1 MSLITQLSDKLGSA
15 FEAEGLVK
23 SYGRVIVS
31 DRPDLAQFQC
41 NGALAAAKA
50 AKKNP
55 RAVAEAIVARI
66 KDDAGFSKVEIAGP
80 GFINLTVTDG
90 YLGAFLTD
98 GLKDTRCT
106 VPVVASPETIMLDY
120 GGPNVAKPMHVGHLR
135 SSIIGDSIRR
145 ILKFAGYNT
154 VGDIHMGDWGT
165 QMGMM
170 ISELEIL
177 HPDWVYF
184 DPHYAGEY
192 PAESPVTMEDLEEI
206 YPRVSALCKT
216 DEARLELSKK
226 ATVDLQNKRRGYY
239 ALWKHFV
246 AISLHSMKKNF
257 SALNV
262 HFDLWKGETD
272 VHDLIAP
279 MVADLEKRGYAVKSE
294 GATVVHVKRNDDDKE
309 YPPLILY
316 KSDGGVLYGTTD
328 MATLVERT
336 RDYNPSRVLYIVD
349 KRQSLHFE
357 QVFRAAKLTG
367 IVRDDVELT
376 HLGYGTMNGAD
387 GKPFKTRAGGV
398 LKLEDLIAMGQEK
411 ALAKIQEVNAANDF
425 SADEKNDI
433 ADKVAIAA
441 IKFADLQNF
450 FGADYVFDI
459 DRMTSFEGKT
469 GPYLLYQ
476 AVRIK
481 SLLAKAEYRAEQS
494 ASVIVTGEA
503 DRKLMLTLTE
513 LPEIMATAVRNYS
526 PHVICDHAFK
536 LAQQYATFYAV
547 THILSEEDLQKR
559 ESWLAMSAMTLRQL
573 ELMLD
578 LIGIEIPARM

>member
-15 FEAEGLVK
+15 FEAEGLEK

-55 RAVAEAIVARI
+55 CSRLRRLLPVSRMMQAFPRWKLQALV
-66 KDDAGFSKVEIAGP
+66 
-80 GFINLTVTDG
+80 FINLTVTDG

-98 GLKDTRCT
+98 GLKDTRCA
-106 VPVVASPETIMLDY
+106 VPVVASPEIIMLDY

-135 SSIIGDSIRR
+135 SSIIGDFIRR

-192 PAESPVTMEDLEEI
+192 PAELPVTMEDLEEI

-216 DEARLELSKK
+216 DEARLELSKR
-226 ATVDLQNKRRGYY
+226 ATVYLQNKRRGYY

-294 GATVVHVKRNDDDKE
+294 GATVVHVKRNDDDSNIRRLSCIKKRWRGFVW
-309 YPPLILY
+309 Y
-316 KSDGGVLYGTTD
+316 SRYG
-328 MATLVERT
+328 
-336 RDYNPSRVLYIVD
+336 
-349 KRQSLHFE
+349 
-357 QVFRAAKLTG
+357 
-367 IVRDDVELT
+367 
-376 HLGYGTMNGAD
+376 
-387 GKPFKTRAGGV
+387 
-398 LKLEDLIAMGQEK
+398 
-411 ALAKIQEVNAANDF
+411 
-425 SADEKNDI
+425 DI
-433 ADKVAIAA
+433 
-441 IKFADLQNF
+441 
-450 FGADYVFDI
+450 G
-459 DRMTSFEGKT
+459 
-469 GPYLLYQ
+469 
-476 AVRIK
+476 
-481 SLLAKAEYRAEQS
+481 
-494 ASVIVTGEA
+494 
-503 DRKLMLTLTE
+503 
-513 LPEIMATAVRNYS
+513 
-526 PHVICDHAFK
+526 
-536 LAQQYATFYAV
+536 
-547 THILSEEDLQKR
+547 
-559 ESWLAMSAMTLRQL
+559 
-573 ELMLD
+573 
-578 LIGIEIPARM
+578 